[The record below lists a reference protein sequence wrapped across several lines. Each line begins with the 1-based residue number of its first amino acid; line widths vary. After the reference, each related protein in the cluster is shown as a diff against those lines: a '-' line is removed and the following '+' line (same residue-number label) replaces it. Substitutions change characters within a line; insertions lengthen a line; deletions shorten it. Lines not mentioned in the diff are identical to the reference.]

1 MLVSTKVVE
10 LSLVDNDH
18 CKRLKDPSSSGRFHL
33 ETWLPFSEAAKLD
46 RGNAN
51 VRPASE
57 RKKPFKDMVET
68 VENNPATF
76 HLKNRGIVYRC
87 ENFQFDNARKLL
99 RVLVPDV
106 TQEQLDDL
114 EDGDSKFGI
123 ADGGHTFEV
132 IQQTMVR
139 KNELAEREGWTEPFV
154 RVHFLAGS
162 SDEVELEQVVE
173 ALNVSSQ
180 VQQFTLDE
188 YQNKF
193 DELKEALK
201 KSGFDVNLIAFRE
214 NEDKEWDIREI
225 IQRMACFLKDRWRS
239 TQPANMYKSKGKA
252 LDLFTNEA
260 TRDEFRKLYDVVG
273 DIITLPEFVQS
284 QFSQGDAVKGRK
296 FGKLKAVKTLKVPKV
311 RPGTK
316 YQTEH
321 EMDLAASLP
330 IAAAFREL
338 LELRGDR
345 YYWRVDY
352 RRVFP
357 LAAEELYKA
366 LLNKSRTLR
375 VVNSLGAD
383 TEYWTQASNIVL
395 RAKDE
400 ALSATRIH
408 RQELE
413 EEPDTQNAEL
423 AKAQEPEDRKAR
435 LAAERTDPALRNRR
449 KAIEAQMAIGLT
461 KQQAEENYALN
472 VPTKTDL
479 QK

>member
-1 MLVSTKVVE
+1 MFVPTKVVE
-10 LSLVDNDH
+10 LSLSDNDH
-18 CKRLKDPSSSGRFHL
+18 CKRLKDPSSAGRFHL

-46 RGNAN
+46 KGNAN

-68 VENNPATF
+68 VENDPTSF

-87 ENFQFDNARKLL
+87 EKFEFDNAKTLL
-99 RVLVPDV
+99 RITVPDISP
-106 TQEQLDDL
+106 EQYDDL
-114 EDGDSKFGI
+114 ENGDPKFGI
-123 ADGGHTFEV
+123 ADGGHTYEV
-132 IQQTMVR
+132 IRQTIAR
-139 KNELAEREGWTEPFV
+139 KNELMEREGWTEPFV

-201 KSGFDVNLIAFRE
+201 KAGFDVNLVAFRE
-214 NEDKEWDIREI
+214 NEEKEWDVREI
-225 IQRMACFLKDRWRS
+225 IQRMACFLKDRWKS

-260 TRDEFRKLYDVVG
+260 TRDEFRKLYDVVA
-273 DIITLPEFVQS
+273 DVITLPEFVQA
-284 QFSQGDAVKGRK
+284 QFSQGDSLKGRR

-311 RPGTK
+311 RPGTP

-338 LELRGDR
+338 LELKGDR
-345 YYWRVDY
+345 YVWRVDY
-352 RRVFP
+352 KKVFP
-357 LAAEELYKA
+357 IAADELYKA
-366 LLNKSRTLR
+366 LLNKSRS
-375 VVNSLGAD
+375 VKIVNALGAD

-400 ALSATRIH
+400 ALSSSLKI
-408 RQELE
+408 
-413 EEPDTQNAEL
+413 
-423 AKAQEPEDRKAR
+423 
-435 LAAERTDPALRNRR
+435 
-449 KAIEAQMAIGLT
+449 
-461 KQQAEENYALN
+461 
-472 VPTKTDL
+472 
-479 QK
+479 